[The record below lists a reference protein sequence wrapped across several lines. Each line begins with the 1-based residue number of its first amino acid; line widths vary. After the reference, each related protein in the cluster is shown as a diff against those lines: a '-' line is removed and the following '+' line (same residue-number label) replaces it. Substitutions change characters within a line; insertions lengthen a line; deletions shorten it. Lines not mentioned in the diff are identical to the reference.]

1 MVLIGTS
8 VYFLKINLLLQ
19 SKTDLKIENKA
30 IQDVNKNYH
39 DKKESN
45 DNESIV
51 NDIKDQLTESASSF
65 IATFYNDKNIHNRHI
80 QKIINVTKEFIENDI
95 ILSLKK

>member
-1 MVLIGTS
+1 
-8 VYFLKINLLLQ
+8 LKIKNEA
-19 SKTDLKIENKA
+19 T
-30 IQDVNKNYH
+30 QDVNKNYH

-51 NDIKDQLTESASSF
+51 INDIKDQLTESASSF
-65 IATFYNDKNIHNRHI
+65 IATFYNDKNIHNRLI

-95 ILSLKK
+95 ILSLKNNVNKVLKKIKYR